1 MSVKKSKLD
10 LLFKVR
16 FQNPLPPPP
25 IPPKLVNIPTN
36 PSRYAAPDF
45 TASLASETPL
55 PMVVDAEL
63 GMPLDLS
70 YYECL
75 WEEGADDS
83 QINPDPEMLP
93 PIDPKDAFMLVDA
106 PMSATNGTYSS
117 GTPPTPQVSWLRKT
131 EYISSSVNRT
141 PTVSYETRRTTAD
154 DLAAVDISRD
164 AQLRDIEKSFKT
176 AGEELDLSKLKHP
189 NKPGVTAVESYELLP
204 DAEIWANAYDLF
216 RFSERPGD
224 RAPDIPDPRLECGI
238 LRPMEADGDH
248 FLAYFLPRED
258 EAAENFVEMRRSG
271 EITEETVFSFIR
283 DYETVKIEEDIS
295 NEFLLVLEDGEGV
308 KPEEDVKSQRKKGAY
323 YKNVERKIMLKK
335 RRAVQW
341 DTYSDKWDAINLSLA
356 PFTSEELEERDE
368 ARAEVVDPNYMF
380 SRDADADGEVDDTH
394 DADVQHD
401 NKEGVV
407 EVVEVGDEH
416 AFGDTA
422 GFCMFA
428 LTRSSLL
435 HSPKLT
441 RLFSRI
447 HHPHSSLTSNTRPPY
462 LVHGFLPRRTMPPT
476 RTKTAAQSATFSSID
491 VTFLGTASAV
501 PSSTRNQSALAIH
514 LGGRGDLWLFDC
526 GESTQRRLQESALRM
541 GKIKKIFITH
551 THGDHIFGIAPL
563 MAGCM
568 NGGGGMI
575 EGIADPRLQ
584 PPDSEPLEIYGP
596 LGTRAYIRSVL
607 HYTRT
612 TLQGRYVVHE
622 LRFPYQREDG
632 DHTNLR
638 LHHCE
643 LPGKNL
649 LQTQEEGVERG
660 KGVWHD
666 IYADDLVSVSAA
678 PIEHSIPC
686 VGYVMEEAPLPEKMD
701 PTKYVPHIK
710 RNKAPMAYLARL
722 QRGETITLEDGTV
735 LEGVSRRP
743 GRKLVILGDT
753 HDPSPILPLAT
764 GADLLIHEAT
774 NAYLPGV
781 DPFTRD
787 EDTEEDVE
795 ERTRSRGHSTPQ
807 MAGRFARAA
816 GVRRLVLNHFSAR
829 YKGDVDVNEESKA
842 IMDAIRGFAE
852 KEFGGEVV
860 CARDFMTISV
870 QHAR

>member
-106 PMSATNGTYSS
+106 PMSSTNGTYSS
-117 GTPPTPQVSWLRKT
+117 GTPTTPQVSWLRKT

-141 PTVSYETRRTTAD
+141 PTATYETRRTTAD

-164 AQLRDIEKSFKT
+164 AQLRDIEKSFKSS
-176 AGEELDLSKLKHP
+176 GEDLDLSKLKHP
-189 NKPGVTAVESYELLP
+189 NKPGVAAVESYELLP

-224 RAPDIPDPRLECGI
+224 RAPDVPDPRLECGI

-271 EITEETVFSFIR
+271 EIAEETVFSFIR

-295 NEFLLVLEDGEGV
+295 NEFLLVLDDGEGV

-380 SRDADADGEVDDTH
+380 SRDVDADGEVDDTH

-401 NKEGVV
+401 SKVGIVDA
-407 EVVEVGDEH
+407 GDEH

-422 GFCMFA
+422 EFCMFA
-428 LTRSSLL
+428 LTRFSLQ

-447 HHPHSSLTSNTRPPY
+447 HHPHTGLTNNTRPPF
-462 LVHGFLPRRTMPPT
+462 LVHSFLPRRTMPPT

-501 PSSTRNQSALAIH
+501 PSSTRNQSALAVH

-526 GESTQRRLQESALRM
+526 GESTQRRLQESTLRM

-575 EGIADPRLQ
+575 EGMADPRLQ

-607 HYTRT
+607 YYTRT

-710 RNKAPMAYLARL
+710 RNKAPMAYLSRL

-753 HDPSPILPLAT
+753 YDPSPILPLAT

-829 YKGDVDVNEESKA
+829 YKGDDDVNGESKA
-842 IMDAIRGFAE
+842 VMDAIRGFAE

-870 QHAR
+870 QHTR